1 MVKPAAAVAVVI
13 PAYHPPPSLL
23 ALAVALVPSP
33 LVEAV
38 LVVDDGSGE
47 AFAACFAEVASLA
60 KVAVLRHP
68 QNRGKG
74 AALKTAMSHAIG
86 ALPGVA
92 GIVTAD
98 ADGQHAPAD
107 VLRAAALVAEGEL
120 ALYLGVRQ
128 VGASAPWRSR
138 FGNSMTRHAV
148 AAVSGMRLSDTQTGL
163 RGIPRAF
170 LAELVLLPEDGYD
183 YEMDMILACGRRGWP
198 IHEMPVETIYI
209 DGNRTS
215 HFHPLRDSLRIYHVL
230 LRYAGSSL
238 LAALV
243 DNAIFMGAF
252 AVTGNILGSQVLGR
266 LGSLLFN
273 YRVNRN
279 AVFRSDVPARS
290 AFLKYVALVIVSGAL
305 SYALIRGLVA
315 AGLGVLAAKIAAESI
330 IFFGNFLVQRA
341 LIFPARRQR

>member
-1 MVKPAAAVAVVI
+1 VGKPAATVAVVI

-23 ALAVALVPSP
+23 VLTAALVPSP

-47 AFAACFAEVASLA
+47 GFAARFAEVAGLA
-60 KVAVLRHP
+60 KVTVLRHP

-74 AALKTAMSHAIG
+74 AALKTGLSHAID
-86 ALPGVA
+86 ALPEVA

-107 VLRAAALVAEGEL
+107 VLRAAALVAGGDL
-120 ALYLGVRQ
+120 ALHLGVRQ

-138 FGNSMTRHAV
+138 FGNSMTRHV
-148 AAVSGMRLSDTQTGL
+148 LAAVSGMRLSDTQTGL
-163 RGIPRAF
+163 RGIPRAC
-170 LAELVLLPEDGYD
+170 LAELLLLPEDGYD

-198 IHEMPVETIYI
+198 IREMPVETIYL

-215 HFHPLRDSLRIYHVL
+215 HFRPLRDSLRIYHVL

-252 AVTGNILGSQVLGR
+252 AATANILGSQVLGR

-279 AVFRSDVPARS
+279 AVFRSDVPARA
-290 AFLKYVALVIVSGAL
+290 AFLKYVALVVVSGAV
-305 SYALIRGLVA
+305 SYGLIRGLVV
-315 AGLGVLAAKIAAESI
+315 AGLGVLAAKITAESLV
-330 IFFGNFLVQRA
+330 FFGNFLVQRA
-341 LIFPARRQR
+341 LIFPSRHKR